1 MTNAVSMPVLPT
13 VGFGVGQSSI
23 DIVSRAGANQ
33 TVQGNL
39 VTQTATDVQMFS
51 QRDPFVARLSNKG
64 GSATMV
70 THRPSSTILMQMG
83 EKDTKKM
90 VKKKFDLQNA
100 R

>member
-1 MTNAVSMPVLPT
+1 MPVLPT

-64 GSATMV
+64 GSTAMV